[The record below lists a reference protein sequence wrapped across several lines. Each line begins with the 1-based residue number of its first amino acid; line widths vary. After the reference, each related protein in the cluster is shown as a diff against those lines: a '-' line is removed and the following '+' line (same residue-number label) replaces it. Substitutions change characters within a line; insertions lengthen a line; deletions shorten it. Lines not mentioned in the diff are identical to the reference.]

1 MPLYFVIMLQFA
13 TSHVISSSVVF
24 ESTLSIYPYRD
35 WADIRYFFINSEI
48 VFPDHRTSPA
58 VSLSIMKTS
67 TTATVTP
74 PFSLLRLSQM
84 PFHNCNK
91 LRTGNRRTLFYE
103 IVAISL
109 NYWANIRGDRKLKIF
124 LREIMHLR
132 WFGSDHRDQHTIR
145 PFGELAAVPA
155 APPGLANCLFKRGRT
170 LSLKRLRVPSTASSV
185 TVASPAT
192 FFIAIRD
199 TLSRCRINAISHGSL
214 PMCIP

>member
-1 MPLYFVIMLQFA
+1 MAFRHGFNFVRSCGAVMSPTRFLNSDRDMPLYFVIMLQFA

-109 NYWANIRGDRKLKIF
+109 NY
-124 LREIMHLR
+124 
-132 WFGSDHRDQHTIR
+132 
-145 PFGELAAVPA
+145 
-155 APPGLANCLFKRGRT
+155 
-170 LSLKRLRVPSTASSV
+170 
-185 TVASPAT
+185 
-192 FFIAIRD
+192 
-199 TLSRCRINAISHGSL
+199 
-214 PMCIP
+214 